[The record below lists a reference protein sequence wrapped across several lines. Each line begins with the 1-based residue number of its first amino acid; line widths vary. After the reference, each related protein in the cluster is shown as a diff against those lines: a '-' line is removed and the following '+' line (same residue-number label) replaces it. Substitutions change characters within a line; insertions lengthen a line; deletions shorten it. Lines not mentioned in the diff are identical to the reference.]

1 MLYRWPVLAFL
12 LLLTSAPAVRAQ
24 EDKTTE
30 SRFAIGADFKVKM
43 TDRASTEDYAQ
54 GQLGPGLLWRFGKSK
69 DGWGFHWGL
78 NWYAVKVERPIGGI
92 STELGE
98 LHVRPIMAGYGY
110 TRNVRRYSIT
120 AAVLGGYAFGSIDL
134 GDPAIAAY
142 QRTMN
147 VPAASASASNTFVLK
162 PEIGVW
168 YDVNSKVFV
177 NVNAGYMIA
186 RPDITVHTV
195 AGSDFRTARAD
206 QFILKVGVV
215 YSIF

>member
-1 MLYRWPVLAFL
+1 LILFLAA
-12 LLLTSAPAVRAQ
+12 APDVRAQ
-24 EDKTTE
+24 EDQPSD

-43 TDRASTEDYAQ
+43 TDRASHEDYAQ

-78 NWYAVKVERPIGGI
+78 NWYAVKVERPIGGVP
-92 STELGE
+92 TELGE
-98 LHVRPIMAGYGY
+98 LHIRPIMAGYGY
-110 TRNVRRYSIT
+110 TRNIRRYSIT
-120 AAVLGGYAFGSIDL
+120 GDVLGGYAFGGIDL
-134 GDPAIAAY
+134 SDPAVAAY
-142 QRTMN
+142 RRVLN
-147 VPAASASASNTFVLK
+147 VADAYATASNTFVLK

-168 YDVNSKVFV
+168 YDVNKKFFV

-186 RPDITVHTV
+186 RPDITVVTV
-195 AGSDFRTARAD
+195 AGTDFRTARAD